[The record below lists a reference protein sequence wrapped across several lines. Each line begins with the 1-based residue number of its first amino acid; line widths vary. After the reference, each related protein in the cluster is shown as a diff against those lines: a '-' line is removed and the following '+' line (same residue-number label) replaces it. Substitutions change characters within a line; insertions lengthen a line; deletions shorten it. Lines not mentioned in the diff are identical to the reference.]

1 MINVMAYSPMC
12 KEALSDH
19 HITTIAKER
28 NCTPSMV
35 VLSWVLNAGAAVAVK
50 SVSHMEENLNSNF
63 ILSAQEFDSIEDKN
77 IRVIQER

>member
-1 MINVMAYSPMC
+1 MSWRIVRCVKRHYP
-12 KEALSDH
+12 
-19 HITTIAKER
+19 ITILPRSQKER

-63 ILSAQEFDSIEDKN
+63 ILSMKEFDSIEDKN

>member
-1 MINVMAYSPMC
+1 MC

-19 HITTIAKER
+19 HITTITKER

-35 VLSWVLNAGAAVAVK
+35 VLSWVLNTGAAVAVK

-63 ILSAQEFDSIEDKN
+63 TLSTQEFDSIEDKN